1 MLCIPAGV
9 NRPGAAGPPDR
20 RESWERVTFRRSADV
35 EAVLDAVVE
44 KLRVAGYSRQEQF
57 GVRLALEEA
66 IVNALKHGHRG
77 DQSKQVKVRYR
88 VEAERVTVEVE
99 DEGPGF
105 RPEQVP
111 DPLAPENCQRDCGR
125 GLLLMRSYMTSVRY
139 NERGTCV
146 TLCKHRT
153 GA

>member
-1 MLCIPAGV
+1 MLCHPADAS
-9 NRPGAAGPPDR
+9 RAGATAR
-20 RESWERVTFRRSADV
+20 REKWERVMVRRCADV
-35 EAVLDAVVE
+35 VAVLEAVAE
-44 KLRVAGYSRQEQF
+44 KLRAVGYSRKEEF

-77 DQSKQVKVRYR
+77 DPSKQVHVRYR
-88 VEAERVTVEVE
+88 VEADRVTVEVE

-111 DPLAPENCQRDCGR
+111 DPLAPENRERDCGR

-139 NERGTCV
+139 NDRGTCV
-146 TLCKHRT
+146 TLCKCRA

>member
-1 MLCIPAGV
+1 MLCIPTTA
-9 NRPGAAGPPDR
+9 NRPEAGPPGDR
-20 RESWERVTFRRSADV
+20 REGWQRVALRRPAEV
-35 EAVLDAVVE
+35 EAVLDALVE
-44 KLRVAGYSRQEQF
+44 QLRAAGYSRKEQF

-66 IVNALKHGHRG
+66 VVNAIKHGHHG
-77 DQSKQVKVRYR
+77 DPSKQVSVRYR
-88 VEAERVTVEVE
+88 VAADRVTVEVE

-105 RPEQVP
+105 RPEAVP
-111 DPLAPENCQRDCGR
+111 DPLAPENCERDCGR

-146 TLCKHRT
+146 TLCKSR

>member
-1 MLCIPAGV
+1 MLCIPAGA
-9 NRPGAAGPPDR
+9 NRQENNPLTDC
-20 RESWERVTFRRSADV
+20 RESWQRVALRRPAEV
-35 EAVLDAVVE
+35 VAVLDAVLE
-44 KLRVAGYSRQEQF
+44 TLRAAGYSHKEQF

-66 IVNALKHGHRG
+66 VVNALKHGHRG
-77 DQSKQVKVRYR
+77 DLSKQVQVRYR
-88 VEAERVTVEVE
+88 VEAARVTVEVE

-105 RPEQVP
+105 RPEDVP
-111 DPLAPENCQRDCGR
+111 DPLAPENCERDCGR

-146 TLCKHRT
+146 TLCKYRT